1 MIIAQVSASVYTQYK
16 QINYGFHNFPSSRPR
31 AGRLPLMT
39 YKRVMTKRD
48 VFGMTKLDYFET

>member
-1 MIIAQVSASVYTQYK
+1 MIIAQVSAFVYTQYK

-48 VFGMTKLDYFET
+48 VFGMAKLD